1 MAAENSFDVVS
12 KIDMAEVTNAVTQ
25 ALKEIG
31 QRFDFK
37 GSKSNITQEKDDL
50 IILSDDEYKLKSVV
64 DILQGK
70 LVKRGVP
77 VRNLSYGKVDPALS
91 GTVRQRVTLQ
101 QGIPVEKA
109 KEIVKA
115 IKDQDQGPG
124 LYPGRPGP
132 VSGKNHVTIS
142 RRSSR
147 CSRAVI
153 SASSSS
159 SPTIGA
165 RNGRTLSPPCRSPFS
180 FLTGELILHYLLKLI

>member
-50 IILSDDEYKLKSVV
+50 VVASDDEYKLKSVI

-77 VRNLSYGKVDPALS
+77 VRNISYGKLEPALS
-91 GTVRQRVTLQ
+91 GTIRQRLTLQ
-101 QGIPVEKA
+101 QGIPIDKA
-109 KEIVKA
+109 KEVVKA
-115 IKDQDQGPG
+115 IKDSKIRVQASIQSDQV
-124 LYPGRPGP
+124 R
-132 VSGKNHVTIS
+132 VTGKS
-142 RRSSR
+142 RDDLQM
-147 CSRAVI
+147 VI
-153 SASSSS
+153 Q
-159 SPTIGA
+159 
-165 RNGRTLSPPCRSPFS
+165 
-180 FLTGELILHYLLKLI
+180 LLKGKDFGIELQFENFRNT

>member
-12 KIDMAEVTNAVTQ
+12 KIDMSEVTNAVTQ

-50 IILSDDEYKLKSVV
+50 VVASDDEYKLKSVI

-77 VRNLSYGKVDPALS
+77 TRNISYGKLEPALS
-91 GTVRQRVTLQ
+91 GTVRQRLTLQ

-109 KEIVKA
+109 KEVVKA
-115 IKDQDQGPG
+115 IKDAKIKVQASIQSDQV
-124 LYPGRPGP
+124 R
-132 VSGKNHVTIS
+132 VTGKS
-142 RRSSR
+142 RDDLQT
-147 CSRAVI
+147 VI
-153 SASSSS
+153 Q
-159 SPTIGA
+159 
-165 RNGRTLSPPCRSPFS
+165 
-180 FLTGELILHYLLKLI
+180 LLKGKDFGIELQFENFRNT